1 MYESFLKYMG
11 AQYAP
16 EKIKDG
22 RFGAMMNVSL
32 TNEGPVTFTL
42 DSRKFEYVAPPN
54 ATQAQ
59 AQASGKLVKSTNG
72 A

>member
-1 MYESFLKYMG
+1 LAHHDEERGSSYFT
-11 AQYAP
+11 
-16 EKIKDG
+16 DG